1 MVTESTNTTNH
12 VNGLTLEQ
20 LQALSL
26 RRLAYLIKAN
36 WPKVYFGAKPYLDA
50 MTSLETVSD
59 AYGCDDGRSIVRYFL
74 VNATTWRGDI
84 ARKVKA
90 ELQRRLKGG
99 R

>member
-1 MVTESTNTTNH
+1 MVTESTSNH
-12 VNGLTLEQ
+12 VNGLTIEQ

-36 WPKVYFGAKPYLDA
+36 WTRVYFGAKPYLDA
-50 MTSLETVSD
+50 MVTMESTTD

-74 VNATTWRGDI
+74 ANATTWRGDV
-84 ARKVKA
+84 ARKVKV

-99 R
+99 Q